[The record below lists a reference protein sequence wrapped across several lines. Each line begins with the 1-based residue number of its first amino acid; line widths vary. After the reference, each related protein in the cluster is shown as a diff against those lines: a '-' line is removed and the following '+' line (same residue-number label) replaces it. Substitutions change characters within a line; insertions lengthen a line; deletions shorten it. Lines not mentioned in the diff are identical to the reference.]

1 MEYKILPVGSMGTNC
16 YLAWCPE
23 SKEAL
28 VIDPGFEP
36 QRILQEIEALGL
48 EVKYIINTHGHLD
61 HIGGNQELH
70 AALKAPIAIGS
81 EDAAMLTDPACNLSG
96 MMRHPVS
103 SPAAQHLLR
112 DGDTIAFGHCS
123 LQVLATPGHTP
134 GGISLYGHGVLF
146 CGDTL
151 FKQSIGRS
159 DLPGGNHQQLIASI
173 KTKLLPLPGETKVLP
188 GHGPASSLAQEAATN
203 PWLQG

>member
-1 MEYKILPVGSMGTNC
+1 MEYKILPLGSMGTNC

-36 QRILQEIEALGL
+36 QTVLREIEALGL
-48 EVKYIINTHGHLD
+48 KVKYIVNTHGHMD

-70 AALKAPIAIGS
+70 SALGAPIAIGS
-81 EDAAMLTDPACNLSG
+81 EDAFMLTDASYNLSS
-96 MMRHPVS
+96 MMRKPVL
-103 SPAAQHLLR
+103 SPAPQVLLQE
-112 DGDTIAFGHCS
+112 GDSLDFGACS
-123 LQVLATPGHTP
+123 LQVLSTPGHTP
-134 GGISLYGHGVLF
+134 GGISLYGHGLLF

-159 DLPGGNHQQLIASI
+159 DLPGGDHCQLIQAI
-173 KTKLLPLPGETKVLP
+173 QAKLLPLPGETKVLP
-188 GHGPASSLAQEAATN
+188 GHGPISTLAKEKVGN

>member
-23 SKEAL
+23 NKEAL

-36 QRILQEIEALGL
+36 QRVLREIETLGL
-48 EVKYIINTHGHLD
+48 IVKYIVNTHGHMD

-70 AALKAPIAIGS
+70 SALGAPIAIGD
-81 EDAAMLTDPACNLSG
+81 EDAFMLTDARYNLSS
-96 MMRHPVS
+96 MMRTPVL
-103 SPAAQHLLR
+103 SPAPRVLLQE
-112 DGDTIAFGHCS
+112 GDSLDFGACS
-123 LQVLATPGHTP
+123 LLVLSTPGHTP
-134 GGISLYGHGVLF
+134 GGISLYGHGLLF

-159 DLPGGNHQQLIASI
+159 DLPGGDHRQLIQSI

-188 GHGPASSLAQEAATN
+188 GHGPISTLAREEASN

>member
-1 MEYKILPVGSMGTNC
+1 MEYKTLPVGSMGTNC

-23 SKEAL
+23 NKEAL

-36 QRILQEIEALGL
+36 EAILREIEALGL
-48 EVKYIINTHGHLD
+48 KVKFIVNTHGHMD

-70 AALKAPIAIGS
+70 SVLGAPIAIGS
-81 EDAAMLTDPACNLSG
+81 EDAVMLTDPRYNLSN
-96 MMRHPVS
+96 MMRKPVL
-103 SPAAQHLLR
+103 SPAPQVLLR
-112 DGDTIAFGHCS
+112 EGDSLDFGACS
-123 LQVLATPGHTP
+123 LQVLSTPGHTP
-134 GGISLYGHGVLF
+134 GGISLYGNGLLF

-159 DLPGGNHQQLIASI
+159 DLPGGDHSQLIQAI
-173 KTKLLPLPGETKVLP
+173 KTKLLPLPEETRVLP
-188 GHGPASSLAQEAATN
+188 GHGPESLIGRERALN

>member
-48 EVKYIINTHGHLD
+48 KVKYIINTHGHLD
-61 HIGGNQELH
+61 HIGGNGELH
-70 AALKAPIAIGS
+70 AALKVPIAIGR
-81 EDAAMLTDPACNLSG
+81 EDACMLTDPAKNLSS

-103 SPAAQHLLR
+103 SPASTHLMA
-112 DGDTIAFGHCS
+112 DGDAIAFGNCS

-173 KTKLLPLPGETKVLP
+173 KTKLLALPGDTAVLP
-188 GHGPASSLAQEAATN
+188 GHGPGSTLAAEAATN